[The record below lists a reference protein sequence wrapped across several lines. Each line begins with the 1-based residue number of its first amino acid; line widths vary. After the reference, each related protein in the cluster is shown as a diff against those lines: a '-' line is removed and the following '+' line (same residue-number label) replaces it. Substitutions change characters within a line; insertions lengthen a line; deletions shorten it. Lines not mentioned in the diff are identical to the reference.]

1 MAGTTRDQIHATVGS
16 ITISWNP
23 HHRSV
28 EYPSWF
34 RLLSTTS
41 GECKRRP
48 ICLWKDL
55 NEIFLHHSRCVC
67 PPPPSVRKKASQ
79 NLIIQEGL
87 CTGMRDLHATLRKH
101 NWSVVFIVSFRQ
113 LRFEVWGLVFSRPEI
128 EPFSALLFLVFGCF
142 VKNACNVGGNN
153 REHLSDID
161 RTAPQCRHLFCNTF
175 QMGRWHCE
183 L

>member
-67 PPPPSVRKKASQ
+67 PPPFGSEKGVSEPHHTGEIMYGYEGSTCHLKKAQLKRSVYCEFSSTTFRS
-79 NLIIQEGL
+79 LGS
-87 CTGMRDLHATLRKH
+87 CFFSTR
-101 NWSVVFIVSFRQ
+101 NWAVFSAIVS
-113 LRFEVWGLVFSRPEI
+113 
-128 EPFSALLFLVFGCF
+128 CF
-142 VKNACNVGGNN
+142 WM
-153 REHLSDID
+153 
-161 RTAPQCRHLFCNTF
+161 FCEKR
-175 QMGRWHCE
+175 M
-183 L
+183 